1 MRGGEFLRGLM
12 LIIKYILIV
21 LDNFLLVKKGIEVV
35 FFRVIR

>member
-12 LIIKYILIV
+12 LIIKNILIV